1 MDHKKQPENRGVFE
15 TTQVAKLSTKSKR
28 LGIGRVTNQ
37 NQSETIFM
45 GVVENS
51 KLDHIYFNQSCET
64 SKQQE
69 TVKLYPKTQNVL
81 KDQLDQKQPEK
92 LVF

>member
-37 NQSETIFM
+37 NPSETIFM

-64 SKQQE
+64 SKDKEQLSS
-69 TVKLYPKTQNVL
+69 TKKLKTL
-81 KDQLDQKQPEK
+81 
-92 LVF
+92 